1 MFDEYSEVCGT
12 CKYSRDD
19 VMGHSSCVKARIVKV
34 SPEGAK
40 LYRDVAT
47 DEALRDFRRENG
59 GKCPHYR
66 KSLIC
71 KICEFFINNKEDNN
85 E

>member
-1 MFDEYSEVCGT
+1 MIDEYIGVCDT

-19 VMGHSSCVKARIVKV
+19 VLGYSGCVKARIIKV
-34 SPEGAK
+34 APEGAK

-47 DEALRDFRRENG
+47 EDALRNFRQENG

-66 KSLIC
+66 KRLIC
-71 KICEFFINNKEDNN
+71 RICELFRK
-85 E
+85 